1 MATSKNKKRTEANR
15 RRNAVYRARHN
26 RLIAHRKKKWVAANI
41 DRVRLAAIKRRA
53 QELGVPFDLTAA
65 DIRPPKKCP
74 ILKIELVR
82 GVGHA
87 RANSASVHRIQPG
100 LGYVR
105 GNVRVLS
112 HKANAMLQDATP
124 AELMALAAWVQRTY
138 GPRGQRR

>member
-15 RRNAVYRARHN
+15 RRNAIYRARHN
-26 RLIAHRKKKWVAANI
+26 RLIAHRKRKWVAANI

-82 GVGHA
+82 GKG
-87 RANSASVHRIQPG
+87 RTEYNSVSVDRIRPE
-100 LGYVR
+100 LGYVK
-105 GNVRVLS
+105 GNVRILS
-112 HKANAMLQDATP
+112 QRANTMLSDSSP
-124 AELMALAAWVQRTY
+124 RERLLLAEWIFKTHGRK
-138 GPRGQRR
+138 RR